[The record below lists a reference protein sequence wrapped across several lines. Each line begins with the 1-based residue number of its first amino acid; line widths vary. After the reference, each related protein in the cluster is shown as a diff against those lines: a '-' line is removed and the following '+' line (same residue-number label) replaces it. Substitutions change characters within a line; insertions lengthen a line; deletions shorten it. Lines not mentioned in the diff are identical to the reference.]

1 MKDWIQQT
9 NSQGNKTWINIRSLK
24 DQKEHPALKSFRTNK
39 KILRDKADTEFNCS
53 ITHYTNFKQV
63 LEEFSETNHRN

>member
-9 NSQGNKTWINIRSLK
+9 NSQGVKIWINIRTLK

-39 KILRDKADTEFNCS
+39 KILRDKAETEYNS
-53 ITHYTNFKQV
+53 SSN
-63 LEEFSETNHRN
+63 